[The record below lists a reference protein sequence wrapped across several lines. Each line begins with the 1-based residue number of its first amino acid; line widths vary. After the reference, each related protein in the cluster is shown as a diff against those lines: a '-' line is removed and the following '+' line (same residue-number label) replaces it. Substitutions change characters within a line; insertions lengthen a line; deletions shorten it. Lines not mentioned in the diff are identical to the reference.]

1 MKMIETII
9 YKEREVN
16 MSENKLEQ
24 CNICKEGYTSIH
36 VEIARG
42 IKVYACKSCLE
53 AARDNFIWICLNC
66 GRSYIRPKDLVIGRI
81 NDYEVKRNYLLL
93 KQIEVIIGIDMCIG
107 CNPEGIVN
115 YVKKV
120 KMAVV

>member
-9 YKEREVN
+9 YKEREDN

-24 CNICKEGYTSIH
+24 CNICKEEYTSTH
-36 VEIARG
+36 VEVLRG
-42 IKVYACKSCLE
+42 VKVYACKSCLE
-53 AARDNFIWICLNC
+53 ATKDNFIWICINC
-66 GRSYIRPKDLVIGRI
+66 GRVYIRPKDLMISRI
-81 NDYEVKRNYLLL
+81 NNYEVKRNCLLYRDL
-93 KQIEVIIGIDMCIG
+93 QIIIGIDMCIG

-115 YVKKV
+115 YMNKV